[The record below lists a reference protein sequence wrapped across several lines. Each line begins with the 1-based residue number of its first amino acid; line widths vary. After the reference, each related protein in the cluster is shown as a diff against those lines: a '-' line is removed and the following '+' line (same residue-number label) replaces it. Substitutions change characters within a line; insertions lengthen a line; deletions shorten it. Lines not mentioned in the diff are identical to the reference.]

1 MSLFKDTSLNHKFLN
16 PKLRQGSYCVDS
28 TGRKPNIIFIT
39 VDMISPDCY
48 FDTRPLSK
56 VINTPN
62 IDLIAAEGTR
72 GLTGRIPRALYVDQP
87 GPRCLPGCTLLI

>member
-1 MSLFKDTSLNHKFLN
+1 MTQKFLN
-16 PKLRQGSYCVDS
+16 PKLREGSYTAES
-28 TGRKPNIIFIT
+28 AAKKPNMLFIT

-62 IDLIAAEGTR
+62 LNAIAEEGTR
-72 GLTGRIPRALYVDQP
+72 FNRSYTTSPLCGPARAAMFTGMHP
-87 GPRCLPGCTLLI
+87 LI